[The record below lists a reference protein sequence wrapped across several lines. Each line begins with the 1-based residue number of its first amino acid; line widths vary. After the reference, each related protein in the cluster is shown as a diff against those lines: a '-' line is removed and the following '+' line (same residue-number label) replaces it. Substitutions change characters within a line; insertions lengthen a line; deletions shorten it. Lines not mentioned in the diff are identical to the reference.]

1 MFFVQ
6 QLRKRTRDDDV
17 PGLCPAALLQ
27 PLLQADDRLRRRD
40 VHEQAELHVYLYLH
54 AVRRHGRRHVDR
66 KRQQLRQF
74 LRVRLWLLPPVRL
87 RRVRR
92 VRQRGRRKQFRLLQR
107 LRMQPLLRI
116 TTNFAGRETARQLLF
131 LGGSGILS
139 GIKEGSVCP

>member
-54 AVRRHGRRHVDR
+54 AVRRYGRRHVDR

-87 RRVRR
+87 R
-92 VRQRGRRKQFRLLQR
+92 LLQR

-116 TTNFAGRETARQLLF
+116 KTNFAGRETARQLLF